1 MKKPIL
7 RTQEIEVEN
16 GRRKM
21 EKEKA
26 KVEEQT
32 RMLEE
37 ENRLMRE
44 NHSRK
49 IQTMNNQLL
58 EANKGSD
65 QFKVISMEVVRK
77 DMEMMKQAYERQLG
91 DLASQIAAFKERKA
105 GQAAAA
111 KKKKVSFAFPGDVSS
126 RVTENQDHEK
136 KVFGFIDEPRSSSV
150 HNAVYNISSSRLSNT
165 GGEELGNED
174 GLESWRQG
182 ADTTAV
188 APHRL
193 FKCASS
199 FSSSTPA
206 VSGRE
211 TSALGED
218 HSEAGEN
225 RYYPSSFKFVA
236 RPAVKSREMS
246 AGAEADM
253 TNSPHHSLFK
263 FVAAPAIKS
272 IETSARAEAG
282 RTTSPHHSPFK
293 FVARPAES
301 SMLGLSTDFC
311 TFATRQQ
318 MVCIIHLKSAD
329 PQMKFTSLSCFSCI
343 VHTIV

>member
-1 MKKPIL
+1 M
-7 RTQEIEVEN
+7 
-16 GRRKM
+16 GR
-21 EKEKA
+21 
-26 KVEEQT
+26 
-32 RMLEE
+32 
-37 ENRLMRE
+37 
-44 NHSRK
+44 
-49 IQTMNNQLL
+49 
-58 EANKGSD
+58 
-65 QFKVISMEVVRK
+65 
-77 DMEMMKQAYERQLG
+77 
-91 DLASQIAAFKERKA
+91 
-105 GQAAAA
+105 
-111 KKKKVSFAFPGDVSS
+111 KKVSFAFPGDVSS

-182 ADTTAV
+182 ADTTSV

-193 FKCASS
+193 KCASS

-236 RPAVKSREMS
+236 QPAVKNREMS

-253 TNSPHHSLFK
+253 TNSPHHS
-263 FVAAPAIKS
+263 
-272 IETSARAEAG
+272 
-282 RTTSPHHSPFK
+282 PFK
-293 FVARPAES
+293 FVARSAES
-301 SMLGLSTDFC
+301 STLGLASDFC
-311 TFATRQQ
+311 
-318 MVCIIHLKSAD
+318 
-329 PQMKFTSLSCFSCI
+329 
-343 VHTIV
+343 